1 MIDWTWLNNVCL
13 QLIRRPH
20 RLRFTSRSFRAER
33 ALQLLAVPVETD
45 LAILISDFA
54 DFSALLPQV
63 SNLNSSSS
71 HLVSFH
77 GCCGHW
83 KSDSHNQENRMC
95 HENPLH
101 HVYIVRLIF
110 GANDSCSVQGCRLL
124 SQWILQ
130 VGSAG
135 QNTQHKKSYVIL
147 QDLRLALQPSHWHV
161 RQSLKIFSD
170 PNTASL
176 LSDSMVQPGS
186 QLLGMCFQHS
196 KQQEPCLALSL
207 APHTST
213 SFSFSCCFCSLSL
226 QMQWKIAW
234 NYPVP
239 LACDL
244 EPASVIRLQA
254 LPAAGWSLHRGHL
267 ARVSWQMAKRPG
279 KFWKC
284 KREIVVSLNT
294 PMHISIVETIILIQ
308 YNNT

>member
-1 MIDWTWLNNVCL
+1 M
-13 QLIRRPH
+13 
-20 RLRFTSRSFRAER
+20 A
-33 ALQLLAVPVETD
+33 AAVIGSPIVTTR
-45 LAILISDFA
+45 
-54 DFSALLPQV
+54 
-63 SNLNSSSS
+63 
-71 HLVSFH
+71 
-77 GCCGHW
+77 
-83 KSDSHNQENRMC
+83 NRMC

-207 APHTST
+207 APHMHFNFLLLFLLFFLLPFLANAVENSMKLPCTTTSLRSWT
-213 SFSFSCCFCSLSL
+213 R
-226 QMQWKIAW
+226 IEAW
-234 NYPVP
+234 
-239 LACDL
+239 
-244 EPASVIRLQA
+244 
-254 LPAAGWSLHRGHL
+254 
-267 ARVSWQMAKRPG
+267 
-279 KFWKC
+279 
-284 KREIVVSLNT
+284 
-294 PMHISIVETIILIQ
+294 
-308 YNNT
+308 

>member
-1 MIDWTWLNNVCL
+1 MSRPYLTLWFGGFLPHISTYAMCVLIDWTWLNNVCL

-54 DFSALLPQV
+54 NFSALLPQV
-63 SNLNSSSS
+63 SNLNSSS

-77 GCCGHW
+77 GCGRW

-147 QDLRLALQPSHWHV
+147 QDLRLAL
-161 RQSLKIFSD
+161 KY
-170 PNTASL
+170 
-176 LSDSMVQPGS
+176 
-186 QLLGMCFQHS
+186 FQT
-196 KQQEPCLALSL
+196 Q
-207 APHTST
+207 T
-213 SFSFSCCFCSLSL
+213 L
-226 QMQWKIAW
+226 QV
-234 NYPVP
+234 Y
-239 LACDL
+239 
-244 EPASVIRLQA
+244 
-254 LPAAGWSLHRGHL
+254 
-267 ARVSWQMAKRPG
+267 
-279 KFWKC
+279 
-284 KREIVVSLNT
+284 
-294 PMHISIVETIILIQ
+294 
-308 YNNT
+308 

>member
-1 MIDWTWLNNVCL
+1 MSRPYLTLWFGGFLPHISTYAMCVLIDWTWLNNVCL

-130 VGSAG
+130 V
-135 QNTQHKKSYVIL
+135 
-147 QDLRLALQPSHWHV
+147 RLSWTKH
-161 RQSLKIFSD
+161 
-170 PNTASL
+170 TA
-176 LSDSMVQPGS
+176 
-186 QLLGMCFQHS
+186 
-196 KQQEPCLALSL
+196 QEELC
-207 APHTST
+207 
-213 SFSFSCCFCSLSL
+213 
-226 QMQWKIAW
+226 
-234 NYPVP
+234 
-239 LACDL
+239 
-244 EPASVIRLQA
+244 
-254 LPAAGWSLHRGHL
+254 HL
-267 ARVSWQMAKRPG
+267 ARFAISLAALALTCKAVSQNIFRPKHCKFIKRLYG
-279 KFWKC
+279 STW
-284 KREIVVSLNT
+284 
-294 PMHISIVETIILIQ
+294 
-308 YNNT
+308 

>member
-1 MIDWTWLNNVCL
+1 MIEQCL
-13 QLIRRPH
+13 SPSHSLTQG
-20 RLRFTSRSFRAER
+20 LRFTSGSFRAER
-33 ALQLLAVPVETD
+33 AFELLAVPVTRD
-45 LAILISDFA
+45 RSCNICNPDCWLFCALASSLKSQLIKLPPCQLPW
-54 DFSALLPQV
+54 LLR
-63 SNLNSSSS
+63 SL
-71 HLVSFH
+71 
-77 GCCGHW
+77 
-83 KSDSHNQENRMC
+83 KSDSHNQANRMC

-147 QDLRLALQPSHWHV
+147 QGWRLALQPSHWHV

-207 APHTST
+207 APHMHFNFLLLFLLFFLLPFLANAVENSMKLPCTTTSLRSWT
-213 SFSFSCCFCSLSL
+213 R
-226 QMQWKIAW
+226 IEAW
-234 NYPVP
+234 
-239 LACDL
+239 
-244 EPASVIRLQA
+244 
-254 LPAAGWSLHRGHL
+254 
-267 ARVSWQMAKRPG
+267 
-279 KFWKC
+279 
-284 KREIVVSLNT
+284 
-294 PMHISIVETIILIQ
+294 
-308 YNNT
+308 

>member
-1 MIDWTWLNNVCL
+1 MCVLIDWTWLNNVCL

-20 RLRFTSRSFRAER
+20 RLRFTVSGSRSFRAER

-77 GCCGHW
+77 GCGHW

-207 APHTST
+207 APHMHFNFLLLFLLFFLLPFLANAVENSMKLPCTTTSLRSWT
-213 SFSFSCCFCSLSL
+213 R
-226 QMQWKIAW
+226 IEAW
-234 NYPVP
+234 
-239 LACDL
+239 
-244 EPASVIRLQA
+244 
-254 LPAAGWSLHRGHL
+254 
-267 ARVSWQMAKRPG
+267 
-279 KFWKC
+279 
-284 KREIVVSLNT
+284 
-294 PMHISIVETIILIQ
+294 
-308 YNNT
+308 

>member
-1 MIDWTWLNNVCL
+1 MSRPYLTLWFGGFLPHISTYAMCVLIDWTWLNNVCL

-130 VGSAG
+130 VSSAG

-147 QDLRLALQPSHWHV
+147 QDLRLALQPLHWHV

-207 APHTST
+207 APHMHFNFLLLFLLFFLLPFLANAVENNMKLPCTTTSLRSWT
-213 SFSFSCCFCSLSL
+213 R
-226 QMQWKIAW
+226 IEAW
-234 NYPVP
+234 
-239 LACDL
+239 
-244 EPASVIRLQA
+244 
-254 LPAAGWSLHRGHL
+254 
-267 ARVSWQMAKRPG
+267 
-279 KFWKC
+279 
-284 KREIVVSLNT
+284 
-294 PMHISIVETIILIQ
+294 
-308 YNNT
+308 